1 MISSKGTIKG
11 ILNVDDRAST
21 IKGSL
26 SGINQINGTIK
37 TTDNNVLHSSV
48 ENSASIQAQI
58 ASNPQISCSFTMPET
73 VIKGDNYVGDYS
85 YTPSF
90 NEQIAPT
97 EGKYLRKDIVIS
109 EIKTYETSNE
119 YGTTFII

>member
-11 ILNVDDRAST
+11 VLNVDDRASV

-26 SGINQINGTIK
+26 SGINHINGKITG
-37 TTDNNVLHSSV
+37 TDNNVLYSSV
-48 ENSASIQAQI
+48 KNSASIQAQI